1 MTSGLS
7 PAVGTAL
14 GLLTTGALGTVA
26 YGYLANSDSDLA
38 TSASSYAYV
47 RTIFK
52 LPNIYRSLKLSIQ
65 LLVQSDHYRYASTNK
80 SIPPPSGSSGGS

>member
-1 MTSGLS
+1 MQEDYQKISQVTSGLS

-26 YGYLANSDSDLA
+26 YGYLANSESDLA

-47 RTIFK
+47 
-52 LPNIYRSLKLSIQ
+52 
-65 LLVQSDHYRYASTNK
+65 STFFCK
-80 SIPPPSGSSGGS
+80 I